1 MSKDNSNNR
10 ELSSIV
16 IFLNIMILIVPNF
29 G

>member
-10 ELSSIV
+10 GLSSIV
-16 IFLNIMILIVPNF
+16 IFLNIMILIVLNF